1 MYEIIFLAVL
11 GIIWI
16 FFAVVQDLKTREIA
30 NWLNFS
36 LIIFALGFRFFYSLF
51 IGEFGFFYQGIYGL
65 GIFFII
71 GNLFYYGRIFAGG
84 DAKLM
89 IALGAVLPFK
99 DNLYENL
106 NFLLIFLAIFLFVG
120 AIYSLIISL
129 WFSFRNFKS
138 FKKEFKKQLIKLK
151 KYYLFGLFVAIL
163 LAFLGFVIEIF
174 LIFGV
179 LVFVFLNLYIYAKA
193 VDESSMIRKIKTGN
207 LTEGDWLYK
216 NTKVGRKTIKASW
229 EGLNKQEI
237 GLLKKKY
244 KEIKIRYGIPFSP
257 VFLISFSIL
266 IWFFWNGELRNPF
279 W

>member
-106 NFLLIFLAIFLFVG
+106 NFFLIFLAVFLFVG

-151 KYYLFGLFVAIL
+151 KYYLSGLFVAIL

-193 VDESSMIRKIKTGN
+193 VDESSMIRKIKTGK

-216 NTKVGRKTIKASW
+216 NTKVGRKTIKTSW
-229 EGLNKQEI
+229 EGLSKKEI

-257 VFLISFSIL
+257 VFLISFLIL
-266 IWFFWNGELRNPF
+266 LWFFWNGELRNPF